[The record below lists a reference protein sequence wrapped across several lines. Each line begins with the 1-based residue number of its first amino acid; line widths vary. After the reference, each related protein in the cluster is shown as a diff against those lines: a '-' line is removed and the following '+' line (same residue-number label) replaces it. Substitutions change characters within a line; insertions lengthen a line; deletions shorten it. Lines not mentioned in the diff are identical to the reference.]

1 MMRAALLV
9 MMALMSAA
17 ALEPSP
23 PRAELAASIGGEVLH
38 ANSIE
43 VLGLVLRDV
52 VTTPRMDGGIL
63 RFTQAQARAYGGT
76 ASGAVLVDLRSQ
88 ATRDW
93 MGYQGYLEIH
103 DWDVGAVAKALGAN
117 SDMGSGTITGWL
129 EWELPGQT
137 RDRFTARGELTI
149 AHGTLVQ
156 FPLLAN
162 LLLGDLSP
170 ERGKDHLSMRFEI
183 RDDQVH
189 LLRAQLTTPVANL
202 GIRGTI
208 SLDGEL
214 HLLVSPH
221 LTLQWVGRIPG
232 PGSALAGWLG
242 DVSARVARTVVRG
255 HIARPVIVPNPFA
268 QLD

>member
-1 MMRAALLV
+1 MRCVILV
-9 MMALMSAA
+9 MMALGTLTAMDHGPA
-17 ALEPSP
+17 
-23 PRAELAASIGGEVLH
+23 RAELAASIGGEVLH

-52 VTTPRMDGGIL
+52 VTTPSMDGGIL
-63 RFTQAQARAYGGT
+63 RFSQAQARAYGGT
-76 ASGAVLVDLRSQ
+76 ASGAVLVDLRPQ
-88 ATRDW
+88 ATRGW

-103 DWDVGAVAKALGAN
+103 NWDVGAVAKALGAN
-117 SDMGSGTITGWL
+117 SDVGSGTITGWL

-137 RDRFTARGELTI
+137 RNRFTARGELTI
-149 AHGTLVQ
+149 ANGTLVQ

-170 ERGKDHLSMRFEI
+170 ERGKDRLTMRFEI

-208 SLDGEL
+208 GLDGQL
-214 HLLVSPH
+214 RLLVSPH

-232 PGSALAGWLG
+232 PGSTLAGWLG